1 MCSKG
6 IVSQVSVIHGLKS
19 VTKSLVIVQI
29 LHLGIP
35 VLVRVDTQV
44 MGLHVQ
50 VSYTCS
56 MNIQTSKDED
66 FLKINDV
73 ENRLIDFKISPSF
86 EGRVSL
92 KK

>member
-1 MCSKG
+1 MNVLNQQL
-6 IVSQVSVIHGLKS
+6 IS

-56 MNIQTSKDED
+56 CQ
-66 FLKINDV
+66 
-73 ENRLIDFKISPSF
+73 SF
-86 EGRVSL
+86 
-92 KK
+92 

>member
-1 MCSKG
+1 MNVVLQ
-6 IVSQVSVIHGLKS
+6 ILMNVLNQQLIS

-56 MNIQTSKDED
+56 CQ
-66 FLKINDV
+66 
-73 ENRLIDFKISPSF
+73 SF
-86 EGRVSL
+86 
-92 KK
+92 